1 MYNSIITTV
10 KSVSICVLSST
21 LFLLNAA
28 ICWYYDLRIYSELF
42 LVLTATSVLYHTH
55 PSSRIYN
62 IIDKLAVLA
71 VVLYGG
77 YTFYD
82 NWEKYTQLARTM
94 IIATFTS
101 TIVLFSGGYAFGVFC
116 YDPVWNNVWH
126 SILHGISVLGHAL
139 IVVLV

>member
-28 ICWYYDLRIYSELF
+28 ICWHYGLRIYSELF
-42 LVLTATSVLYHTH
+42 VVLTATSVLYHTN

-62 IIDKLAVLA
+62 ILDKLAVLA

-82 NWEKYTQLARTM
+82 NWAKYTQPARTLV
-94 IIATFTS
+94 IATFAS
-101 TIVLFSGGYAFGVFC
+101 TIVLFSGGYAFGVLC